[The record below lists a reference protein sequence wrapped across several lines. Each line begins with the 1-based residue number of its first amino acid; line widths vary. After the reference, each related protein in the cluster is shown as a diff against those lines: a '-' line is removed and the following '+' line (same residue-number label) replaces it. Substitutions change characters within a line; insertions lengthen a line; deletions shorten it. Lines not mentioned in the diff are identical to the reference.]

1 MSIVKTTKVKN
12 IALDRVAIQD
22 KFRVYQISYRG
33 LDSSERKTS
42 YKNIVR
48 ALYGTGNVLSLVQ
61 NWKFSCYLV
70 LLPANST
77 CKLDDQRLAVTEISI
92 DGASTLPDWQL
103 ARLLIKAMPHL
114 IKGDDVSSGISRF
127 EAEGLFYVVKAV
139 NTPKKGI
146 KETTLVTLE
155 VDLEPCS
162 LNQGQ
167 RLALGVRTFTPIS
180 YHTAP
185 DGELY
190 RDVQN
195 KTRYSFNEW
204 AQLVAKSANG
214 DYVKRSFRGGRKNS
228 LAMVDVTSDSY
239 MNFQMSKLGILAQF
253 IEDLQSCYKGALTI
267 EFDEIE
273 SSAREEWRNATKS
286 VDQRYN
292 SIFEYLRQFPIVLI
306 DYGKN
311 RKASVLFE
319 SYLLREGFVV
329 EHANVPTESGLN
341 LLLVENV
348 DNYETDD
355 DDPYKRIKHQHPNA
369 VIQSTEAESLILL
382 KKGETLLNRSVAE
395 VLLKELFIKHE
406 VQFRRF
412 LLSGYQPPEGWV
424 FGLAKANWK
433 DRSYKLNIM
442 KICNGLMEFHTYNE
456 QESDDLLLDF
466 GEHGNLISEKSAPF
480 LLDENSGDYYI
491 FADTGIV
498 ALPEFEALSET
509 LKEIHHCRSK
519 GVDKD
524 WILEFIDKVAPDIGN
539 TGVLVDQLQTVLAAN
554 KGENSV
560 TWTDLSQVHNKGAGK
575 HFYEWLMNEKGF
587 KLKDSLR
594 SWDSGH
600 FEATQGFFYDAESK
614 QYYVGAIG
622 SVRSSIPKFCQIRQI
637 VTNSEE
643 VPKQVLDLL
652 SALHIRHR
660 QLTVIP
666 YPFKHLRE
674 FVDRKALLEA
684 LGGELFQCQR
694 NYT

>member
-22 KFRVYQISYRG
+22 KFKVYQISYRG
-33 LDSSERKTS
+33 LEKSERRTS

-48 ALYGTGNVLSLVQ
+48 SLYGTGKVLSLVQ

-70 LLPANST
+70 LLPANSS
-77 CKLDDQRLAVTEISI
+77 CQLDDQRLAITEVPI
-92 DGASTLPDWQL
+92 DGASNLPDWQL

-114 IKGDDVSSGISRF
+114 IKGDDVSSGMSRF

-139 NTPKKGI
+139 KTPKKGI

-155 VDLEPCS
+155 VDLQPCL

-167 RLALGVRTFTPIS
+167 RLALGVKTFTPVS

-185 DGELY
+185 DGALY

-195 KTRYSFNEW
+195 STRYSFDQW
-204 AQLVAKSANG
+204 AQLVAKSAKG
-214 DYVKRSFRGGRKNS
+214 DYIKRSFRGGRKNTV
-228 LAMVDVTSDSY
+228 AMVDVTSDSY

-253 IEDLQSCYKGALTI
+253 IDDLQSCYEGALEI

-273 SSAREEWRNATKS
+273 SSVREEWRNATKS
-286 VDQRYN
+286 VEQCYN
-292 SIFEYLRQFPIVLI
+292 KIFEHLRQFPIALI

-329 EHANVPTESGLN
+329 EHTNIPTEGGLN

-348 DNYETDD
+348 DSYETDE
-355 DDPYKRIKHQHPNA
+355 DDPYKRIKRQHPNA
-369 VIQSTEAESLILL
+369 VIQSSEAENLILL

-406 VQFRRF
+406 VQSRRF
-412 LLSGYQPPEGWV
+412 LLSDYQPPEGWI
-424 FGLAKANWK
+424 FGLPEVNWK
-433 DRSYKLNIM
+433 DRSYKLNVM
-442 KICNGLMEFHTYNE
+442 KVCNELLEFDTYNE
-456 QESDDLLLDF
+456 LESDDLLLDF
-466 GEHGNLISEKSAPF
+466 GEHKHLIDDKSAPF
-480 LLDENSGDYYI
+480 LLDEASGDYYI
-491 FADTGIV
+491 FMDTGVV

-519 GVDKD
+519 GIEKY
-524 WILEFIDKVAPDIGN
+524 WILEFIEQVAPNIDKAGI
-539 TGVLVDQLQTVLAAN
+539 LVDQLQTVLAAN
-554 KGENSV
+554 QNEKSIA
-560 TWTDLSQVHNKGAGK
+560 WSDLSQVHNKGAGK
-575 HFYEWLMNEKGF
+575 HFYEWLMSEKGF

-600 FEATQGFFYDAESK
+600 FEATQGFFYNAESK

-637 VTNSEE
+637 VTNRED
-643 VPKQVLDLL
+643 VPKKVLDLL

-660 QLTVIP
+660 QLTVMP

-674 FVDRKALLEA
+674 YVARQALAEK
-684 LGGELFQCQR
+684 LGSEI
-694 NYT
+694 